1 MSRISAA
8 NPVNQEPA
16 ALYRSVI
23 DTVKDNGADYA
34 VVDYPDYNNIGDSA
48 IWAGQSR
55 ILREAFG
62 KNPAYVASPNDY
74 KDDIEDFSKDFV
86 IFVQGGGNFGDIW
99 KHHQDFR
106 IKILEKYPD
115 RKIVQLP
122 QSIFFSSPHELD
134 LTKQAIGQHGNFH
147 LLVRDQASFLFA
159 KAEFDCPVHLCP
171 DAAHSI
177 PFYISEPAQ
186 HEVFSLVRT
195 DIESEATNLE
205 EIVREYGP
213 VQDWNDIDGY
223 FYENEG
229 VLNRF
234 FRRHIQYKFPTS
246 SLMMAYRRRMY
257 DHLAKR
263 AVDRGIKQL
272 SQGEIVISDRLH
284 AHILCTLIGKPHIS
298 LDNANGKIGEYIR
311 QWGGF
316 GITELA
322 GSPADIKE
330 KIEALRTL
338 LSRTEAKPSH

>member
-8 NPVNQEPA
+8 NSVNQEPA

-23 DTVKDNGADYA
+23 DRVRGDGADYA
-34 VVDYPDYNNIGDSA
+34 VVDYPDYKNIGDSA

-55 ILREAFG
+55 ILQEVFG

-74 KDDIEDFSKDFV
+74 KGDIEDFSKYFIV
-86 IFVQGGGNFGDIW
+86 FVQGGGNFGDIW

-106 IKILEKYPD
+106 LKILEDYSD

-134 LTKQAIGQHGNFH
+134 LTKRAIGRHGNFH

-159 KAEFDCPVHLCP
+159 RAEFDCPVHLCP

-177 PFYISEPAQ
+177 PSYISESAQ
-186 HEVFSLVRT
+186 HDVFSLIRT
-195 DIESEATNLE
+195 DIESDAENLE
-205 EIVREYGP
+205 GIVREYGP
-213 VQDWNDIDGY
+213 VQDWNDVDGY

-229 VLNRF
+229 FVNRF

-246 SLMMAYRRRMY
+246 SLMMAYRRWMY
-257 DHLAKR
+257 DHLAKK

-284 AHILCTLIGKPHIS
+284 AHILCTLMGKPHIS
-298 LDNANGKIGEYIR
+298 LDNSNGKIGEYIR

-322 GSPADIKE
+322 ASPADIKE
-330 KIEALRTL
+330 KLAALRNR
-338 LSRTEAKPSH
+338 LSESVAMPSH

>member
-1 MSRISAA
+1 MSMISAA
-8 NPVNQEPA
+8 HLVNQEPVR
-16 ALYRSVI
+16 LYRSVI
-23 DTVKDNGADYA
+23 DKVKDDGADYA

-55 ILREAFG
+55 ILREVFG
-62 KNPAYVASPNDY
+62 KKPAYVACPNDY
-74 KDDIEDFSKDFV
+74 KGDIEDFSKNFIV
-86 IFVQGGGNFGDIW
+86 FVQGGGNFGDIW
-99 KHHQDFR
+99 KSHQDFR
-106 IKILEKYPD
+106 IGILERYSNK
-115 RKIVQLP
+115 KVVQLP

-134 LTKQAIGQHGNFH
+134 LTKRAIGRHGDFH

-195 DIESEATNLE
+195 DIESDAANLE

-213 VQDWNDIDGY
+213 VQDWNNIDGY
-223 FYENEG
+223 FYKNEG
-229 VLNRF
+229 VVNRF

-246 SLMMAYRRRMY
+246 SLMMAYRRWMY
-257 DHLAKR
+257 DHMAKR

-322 GSPADIKE
+322 GSPADIKGKME
-330 KIEALRTL
+330 KLRNL
-338 LSRTEAKPSH
+338 LSRAEAKLSH